1 MTTEAIITAQYRM
14 QVILIRLLNGRRI
27 PIMQVIE
34 QCYWASLA
42 IAIELACGQPNNQV
56 EI

>member
-1 MTTEAIITAQYRM
+1 MAQYRM